1 MDCKI
6 WEDGFAIPAGDQ
18 NKILAIDTGNTGGLF
33 P

>member
-18 NKILAIDTGNTGGLF
+18 NKILAIDTGGLF

>member
-18 NKILAIDTGNTGGLF
+18 NKILAIDTGALF